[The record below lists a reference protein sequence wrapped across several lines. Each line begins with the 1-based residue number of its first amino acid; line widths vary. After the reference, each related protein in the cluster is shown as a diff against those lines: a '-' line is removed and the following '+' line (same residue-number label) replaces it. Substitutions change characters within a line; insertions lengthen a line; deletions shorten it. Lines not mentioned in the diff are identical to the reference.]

1 MEDKER
7 LLLIE
12 SAKEIFQLFNDRDDM
27 VVGITAALLD
37 LYRVDFS
44 TGRQTKSEA
53 LLRLST
59 QRLDLEGRMPRQL
72 GAKYLGALIETLRDD
87 KLDAAKL
94 AREPAAGSA

>member
-1 MEDKER
+1 MRKDSFSCRRFMAR
-7 LLLIE
+7 LRL
-12 SAKEIFQLFNDRDDM
+12 A
-27 VVGITAALLD
+27 
-37 LYRVDFS
+37 
-44 TGRQTKSEA
+44 
-53 LLRLST
+53 RLST